1 MKLEFFV
8 GGENQN
14 KVAQSGLN
22 EYGMEFSQYLQFD
35 VCGNLSQKNKIKIHI
50 ETAQLFFYSINSNES
65 IYDFFL
71 EQQNQRKKL
80 I

>member
-35 VCGNLSQKNKIKIHI
+35 VCGNLS
-50 ETAQLFFYSINSNES
+50 
-65 IYDFFL
+65 
-71 EQQNQRKKL
+71 
-80 I
+80 